1 MSHLNLDVEDHKA
14 LECKRCKA
22 VYMHLMQVSGKNICP
37 SNLMFLDLNFVRLIF
52 KNEKL
57 MLHH

>member
-22 VYMHLMQVSGKNICP
+22 VYMHLMHFSASFRKKYMSQQSDVFGLKFCEAD
-37 SNLMFLDLNFVRLIF
+37 F
-52 KNEKL
+52 
-57 MLHH
+57 